1 MTNIRGIPQMPQQW
15 ETSAADPQQALR
27 EAAWHLGELANRLT
41 AGADSLARADK
52 IPQPPCDDPGFSYVH
67 GKPEILAAMQDHLDA
82 AQTEILTAQPEGPRP
97 GAVLQAALEAVR
109 GRISA
114 GVAMR
119 TLYQHSTRFDEATKD
134 YVRTATAYGAQI
146 RTLDEFF
153 DRLIIVDRRTAFLP
167 ANADRSIAAVV
178 TEPAVVR
185 FLTDTFERAWD
196 RAAPHPFVP
205 VRAAEAAADVVPAIR
220 EAIVKL
226 LAEGRSDRE
235 IARRLGLSLRSLQS
249 HVSHLKTEYG
259 AEHRFQL
266 GFLIGRESA
275 SPSR

>member
-1 MTNIRGIPQMPQQW
+1 MPQQKD
-15 ETSAADPQQALR
+15 TNAADPQRALR
-27 EAAWHLGELANRLT
+27 EAARSLNELADRL
-41 AGADSLARADK
+41 AAEADARPAPRPGPPADG
-52 IPQPPCDDPGFSYVH
+52 PGIRYVH
-67 GKPEILAAMQDHLDA
+67 GKAEILAAMQEHIDA
-82 AQTEILTAQPEGPRP
+82 ARIEILTAQPEGPRP
-97 GAVLQAALEAVR
+97 GPVLRAALEAVR

-134 YVRTATAYGAQI
+134 YVRTVTEYGARI

-153 DRLIIVDRRTAFLP
+153 DRLIIVDRTTVFLP

-185 FLTDTFERAWD
+185 FLADTFERAWD
-196 RAAPHPFVP
+196 RAAPYPFVP
-205 VRAAEAAADVVPAIR
+205 VRAADAAADVVPAIR
-220 EAIVKL
+220 EAIAKL

-235 IARRLGLSLRSLQS
+235 IARRLAISLRSLQS
-249 HVSHLKTEYG
+249 HVSHLKAEYG

-266 GFLIGRESA
+266 GFLIGQNTTA
-275 SPSR
+275 NDVG